1 MRQTSIRS
9 DEVAELLDEIVEKTG
24 ESKVDAM
31 RHALEMRAEEL
42 RTRETSDRALAWLRS
57 AVWPRLPD
65 GVRGRAPTKEE
76 QEDLLGYP

>member
-9 DEVAELLDEIVEKTG
+9 DEVANLLDEIVEKTG
-24 ESKVDAM
+24 ESKVDAV
-31 RHALEMRAEEL
+31 RRALEMRAEEL
-42 RTRETSDRALAWLRS
+42 RNRETSDRALAWLRS